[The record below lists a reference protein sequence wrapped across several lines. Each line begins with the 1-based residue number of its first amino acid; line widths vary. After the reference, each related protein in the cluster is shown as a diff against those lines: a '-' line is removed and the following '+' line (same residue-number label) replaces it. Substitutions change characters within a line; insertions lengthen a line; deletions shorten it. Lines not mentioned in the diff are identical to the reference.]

1 MELKVGDKAPDFLLK
16 DQNNKLTS
24 LKNFKNK
31 WLVLYF
37 YPKDNTPGC
46 TIEAIDFTKHLPIF
60 QDLNA
65 EVVGV
70 SPDSPESHCGFIEK
84 QKLEI
89 TLLSDHEHK
98 MLKDYNVWKEKRFLL
113 KKFMGVERTTYLI
126 DLKGIIQHIWNK
138 VQAKGHV
145 EEVKEK
151 LKELQS

>member
-1 MELKVGDKAPDFLLK
+1 MELKVGDKAPDFSLK
-16 DQNNKLTS
+16 DQNNKLIS

-89 TLLSDHEHK
+89 TLLSDPEHK
-98 MLKDYNVWKEKRFLL
+98 MLQTYNVWKEKRFFI
-113 KKFMGVERTTYLI
+113 KKFMGVERTTYII

-151 LKELQS
+151 LKELQN